1 MEAKAPQNFLQ
12 VCAGV
17 ITNPRQTFIYAHEN
31 NHYPNLYLFF
41 ALVGLAG
48 GIDRAAQKISQAEN
62 LAINLGLN
70 IIIGLLLGWIG
81 LYIGG
86 FIFSR
91 LARILGGKGNT
102 EGLAKLFAIASVPG
116 FLVMIL
122 HIVEIYI
129 SIAASNEY
137 GDLTGMSVAAAV
149 VLKVIDFIFGLWS
162 LAMFILALSVGCKF
176 SIGRAIGTV
185 INFIIIIVLI
195 FVIIAFAFGG
205 IEALSNAVISM

>member
-17 ITNPRQTFIYAHEN
+17 ITNPRQTFKYAHEN

-48 GIDRAAQKISQAEN
+48 GIDRAAQKIGKAES
-62 LAINLGLN
+62 LWLHLSLN
-70 IIIGLLLGWIG
+70 VILGLLLGWIG

-116 FLVMIL
+116 FFVMII
-122 HIVEIYI
+122 HIVQIYVYMTGR
-129 SIAASNEY
+129 NEY
-137 GDLTGMSVAAAV
+137 GEVSAMSVAADV
-149 VLKVIDFIFGLWS
+149 VLKVFDFIFGLWS
-162 LAMFILALSVGCKF
+162 LAMFVLALSVGCNF

-185 INFIIIIVLI
+185 VNLIIIVIVI
-195 FVIIAFAFGG
+195 FVLIGFAFGG
-205 IEALSNAVISM
+205 MEALTNALNSM